1 MPMTAEVREELL
13 SLVRQEIEQQE
24 QKKAADKVVYRRIC
38 EGFKEELDSFTYT
51 KTHEMINRDG
61 SSSQYEISCLSGW
74 KIRDA
79 ISVLLRVIFQVNLTA
94 KLPSEKEEEI
104 REFVGSILQLMKTLK
119 AESLRKE

>member
-1 MPMTAEVREELL
+1 MAMTAEVREELL

-79 ISVLLRVIFQVNLTA
+79 ISVLMRIVFEVNQTA
-94 KLPSEKEEEI
+94 KLPSEKEKEI
-104 REFVGSILQLMKTLK
+104 REFVGGILQLMKNLK
-119 AESLRKE
+119 ANCFKKE